1 MKATIER
8 QRRHN
13 DRALDARYGK
23 IGIAAI
29 AAAVRYKGAPKPT
42 KAAPVRPD
50 ARSRNAEPDTSQSV

>member
-23 IGIAAI
+23 IGIAAV
-29 AAAVRYKGAPKPT
+29 AAAVRYKGARKPA
-42 KAAPVRPD
+42 KAPVRPD

>member
-13 DRALDARYGK
+13 DRALDGRYGK

-29 AAAVRYKGAPKPT
+29 AAAVRYKGAPNPAT
-42 KAAPVRPD
+42 APVRPD
-50 ARSRNAEPDTSQSV
+50 AWSRNAEPDTSQSV